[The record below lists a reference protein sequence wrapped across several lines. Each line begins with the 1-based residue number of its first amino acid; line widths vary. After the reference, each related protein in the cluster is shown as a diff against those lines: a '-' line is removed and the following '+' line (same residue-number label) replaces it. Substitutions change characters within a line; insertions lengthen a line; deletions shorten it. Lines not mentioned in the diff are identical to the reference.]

1 MNPYNLKHKL
11 KRYSYPWLTPLAY
24 TIICALS
31 ILISV
36 HVIKTADFREFD
48 LSKDNVSFFISLFV
62 IYLITLCQSV
72 VDILDLAIRKSK
84 KQYKFTLLYYMCFVI
99 MDMAATLWFTL
110 LFLLNDS
117 IADLWTLFGLT
128 LALVVANTYFSRN
141 SKVFMVKYHNETK
154 VSRLKRK

>member
-1 MNPYNLKHKL
+1 M
-11 KRYSYPWLTPLAY
+11 SY

-31 ILISV
+31 ILIPV
-36 HVIKTADFREFD
+36 HVIKTADFLKFS
-48 LSKDNVSFFISLFV
+48 LSPDNVSFFISLFV
-62 IYLITLCQSV
+62 VYLITICQSV

-99 MDMAATLWFTL
+99 VDMAATLWFTL
-110 LFLLNDS
+110 LYLLNDS

-128 LALVVANTYFSRN
+128 LALVAANTYFSRN
-141 SKVFMVKYHNETK
+141 SMVFMVKYHNETK